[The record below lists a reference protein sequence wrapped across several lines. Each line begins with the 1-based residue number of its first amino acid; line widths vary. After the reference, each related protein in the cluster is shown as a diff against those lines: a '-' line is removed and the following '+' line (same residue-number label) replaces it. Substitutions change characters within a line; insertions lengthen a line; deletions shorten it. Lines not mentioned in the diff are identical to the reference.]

1 MKSTRTTWC
10 KWICCSARMASRK
23 PIACR
28 NRAIEFRAARSP
40 RLGEKQRER
49 SRGETGM
56 NRNWILSVFTAAVLC
71 SGAALNAQE
80 PPPGP
85 PPSDGFMAGEPF
97 GARMKILGFEEMHPG
112 KVVTGAPY
120 SAVAVTETTQTLADG
135 TTIDRKIQANVFR
148 DGQGRVRRETTLP
161 VIGPLVASGKS
172 DSFVMI
178 HDPVAGTAFILHP
191 DTKIADE
198 LPAPRHG
205 KKGGGAMQDK
215 FEARM
220 QAEIA
225 SGAVKKDDLGTQSI
239 NGAPAQGT
247 RYTRTIP
254 AGQIGNDKPIS
265 IVNERWYSPDLQVV
279 VKSTRTD
286 PRFGSTTYTLT
297 NIQRQEP
304 AATLF
309 AVPSDYTVRQAR
321 AHGKGN
327 MMYDHGGQAPA

>member
-1 MKSTRTTWC
+1 MK
-10 KWICCSARMASRK
+10 RK
-23 PIACR
+23 
-28 NRAIEFRAARSP
+28 
-40 RLGEKQRER
+40 
-49 SRGETGM
+49 
-56 NRNWILSVFTAAVLC
+56 WILSVFTAAVL
-71 SGAALNAQE
+71 SSATALSAQE
-80 PPPGP
+80 PSPGP
-85 PPSDGFMAGEPF
+85 PSQDEVMPGGPM

-112 KVVTGAPY
+112 KVVTGTPY
-120 SAVAVTETTQTLADG
+120 TAVGVTETTQTLANG
-135 TTIDRKIQANVFR
+135 TSINRKIQANIFR

-191 DTKIADE
+191 DTKIADQ
-198 LPAPRHG
+198 LPARHTG
-205 KKGGGAMQDK
+205 KKNSGALQDK
-215 FEARM
+215 FEAHM
-220 QAEIA
+220 QEEIA
-225 SGAVKKDDLGTQSI
+225 NGAVKKEDLGTQSI
-239 NGAPAQGT
+239 NGVAAQGT

-265 IVNERWYSPDLQVV
+265 IVNERWYSADLQVV

-309 AVPSDYTVRQAR
+309 AVPSDYTVRQAH

-327 MMYDHGGQAPA
+327 MMYGHGAQAPAAVPPPPGE

>member
-1 MKSTRTTWC
+1 
-10 KWICCSARMASRK
+10 
-23 PIACR
+23 
-28 NRAIEFRAARSP
+28 
-40 RLGEKQRER
+40 
-49 SRGETGM
+49 M
-56 NRNWILSVFTAAVLC
+56 NRKWILSVFAAAVLT
-71 SGAALNAQE
+71 SAAALNAQE
-80 PPPGP
+80 PPAGP
-85 PPSDGFMAGEPF
+85 PPQDEFMPG
-97 GARMKILGFEEMHPG
+97 GHIGGRMKILGFEEMHPG
-112 KVVTGAPY
+112 KVVAGAPY
-120 SAVAVTETTQTLADG
+120 TAVGVTETTQTLANG
-135 TTIDRKIQANVFR
+135 TSINRKIQANIFR

-161 VIGPLVASGKS
+161 VIGPLVASGRS

-191 DTKIADE
+191 DTKIADQ
-198 LPAPRHG
+198 LPARRIG
-205 KKGGGAMQDK
+205 KKNSGALQDK

-220 QAEIA
+220 QEEIA
-225 SGAVKKDDLGTQSI
+225 NGTVKKEDLGTQTI
-239 NGAPAQGT
+239 GGGAAQGT
-247 RYTRTIP
+247 RYTRTIA

-265 IVNERWYSPDLQVV
+265 IVNERWYSADLQVV

-327 MMYDHGGQAPA
+327 MMYGHGAQAPAAVPPTPGE

>member
-1 MKSTRTTWC
+1 
-10 KWICCSARMASRK
+10 
-23 PIACR
+23 
-28 NRAIEFRAARSP
+28 
-40 RLGEKQRER
+40 
-49 SRGETGM
+49 M
-56 NRNWILSVFTAAVLC
+56 NRKWILSVFAAAML
-71 SGAALNAQE
+71 SGTAALNAQE

-85 PPSDGFMAGEPF
+85 PPQDEFMPGGPM

-120 SAVAVTETTQTLADG
+120 TAVGITETAQTLANG
-135 TTIDRKIQANVFR
+135 TSINRKIQANIFR

-191 DTKIADE
+191 DTKVADQ
-198 LPAPRHG
+198 LPARHPG
-205 KKGGGAMQDK
+205 KKNSGALQDK

-220 QAEIA
+220 QEEIA
-225 SGAVKKDDLGTQSI
+225 SGAVKKEDLGTQSF
-239 NGAPAQGT
+239 NGVAAQGR

-265 IVNERWYSPDLQVV
+265 VVNERWYSADLQVV

-309 AVPSDYTVRQAR
+309 AVPSDYTVRQGR

-327 MMYDHGGQAPA
+327 MMYGHGAQTPEAVPPPPGE

>member
-1 MKSTRTTWC
+1 
-10 KWICCSARMASRK
+10 
-23 PIACR
+23 
-28 NRAIEFRAARSP
+28 
-40 RLGEKQRER
+40 
-49 SRGETGM
+49 M
-56 NRNWILSVFTAAVLC
+56 NRKWILSIFTAAMLT
-71 SGAALNAQE
+71 SAAALNAQE

-85 PPSDGFMAGEPF
+85 PPQDEFMPGGPM

-120 SAVAVTETTQTLADG
+120 TAVGVTETTQTLANG
-135 TTIDRKIQANVFR
+135 TSINRKIQANIFR

-191 DTKIADE
+191 DTKIADQ
-198 LPAPRHG
+198 LGARHTG
-205 KKGGGAMQDK
+205 KKNSGALQDK
-215 FEARM
+215 FEAHM
-220 QAEIA
+220 QEEIA
-225 SGAVKKDDLGTQSI
+225 NGTVKKEDLGTQTI
-239 NGAPAQGT
+239 NGVAAQGT

-265 IVNERWYSPDLQVV
+265 IVNERWYSADLQVV

-309 AVPSDYTVRQAR
+309 AVPSDYTVRQAH

-327 MMYDHGGQAPA
+327 MMYGHGGQAPAAVPPPPGE

>member
-1 MKSTRTTWC
+1 
-10 KWICCSARMASRK
+10 
-23 PIACR
+23 
-28 NRAIEFRAARSP
+28 
-40 RLGEKQRER
+40 
-49 SRGETGM
+49 M
-56 NRNWILSVFTAAVLC
+56 NRKWILSVFTAAML
-71 SGAALNAQE
+71 SSAAGLGAQE

-85 PPSDGFMAGEPF
+85 PQDEFIPGGPM

-120 SAVAVTETTQTLADG
+120 TAVGVTETTQTLADG
-135 TTIDRKIQANVFR
+135 TAINRKIQANIFR
-148 DGQGRVRRETTLP
+148 DGQGRVRQETTLP
-161 VIGPLVASGKS
+161 VIGPLVSSDKS
-172 DSFVMI
+172 NSFVMI

-191 DTKIADE
+191 DTKIADQ
-198 LPAPRHG
+198 LPPPRHG

-220 QAEIA
+220 QAEIT

-239 NGAPAQGT
+239 NGVAAQGT
-247 RYTRTIP
+247 RYTRTIA

-265 IVNERWYSPDLQVV
+265 IVNERWYSADLQVV
-279 VKSTRTD
+279 VKSARTD

-321 AHGKGN
+321 PHGKGN
-327 MMYDHGGQAPA
+327 MMYGHGGQAPAAVPPPPGE

>member
-1 MKSTRTTWC
+1 
-10 KWICCSARMASRK
+10 
-23 PIACR
+23 
-28 NRAIEFRAARSP
+28 
-40 RLGEKQRER
+40 
-49 SRGETGM
+49 M
-56 NRNWILSVFTAAVLC
+56 NRKWILSVFTAVLLSSAAV
-71 SGAALNAQE
+71 SSAQE

-85 PPSDGFMAGEPF
+85 PPQDDFIPGGPI

-120 SAVAVTETTQTLADG
+120 TAVGVTETTQTLADG
-135 TTIDRKIQANVFR
+135 TSINRKIQANIFR

-172 DSFVMI
+172 GSFVMI

-191 DTKIADE
+191 DTKVADQ
-198 LPAPRHG
+198 LPVPHHG
-205 KKGGGAMQDK
+205 KNTDGALHDK

-220 QAEIA
+220 QEEIA
-225 SGAVKKDDLGTQSI
+225 NGTVKKEDLGTQMF
-239 NGAPAQGT
+239 NGVAAQGT

-265 IVNERWYSPDLQVV
+265 IVHERWYSADLQVV

-297 NIQRQEP
+297 NVQRQEP

-309 AVPSDYTVRQAR
+309 AVPADYTVRQAHR
-321 AHGKGN
+321 HGKGN
-327 MMYDHGGQAPA
+327 MMYGHGPAGAAPETVPPPPGE